1 MAGRSWVS
9 TLRTDTYEQERKER
23 AALSRPNSGSSGKLE
38 AVLGAK
44 GFVEGGVG
52 GAGSQGPPV
61 LRATPEPQEPSEVP
75 TFEPSEVRIPENP
88 EVQESAELQN
98 PEVQELSD
106 PQTSEP
112 QEPSEAS
119 TSEVQESSK
128 PQDPLALPTTPVP
141 RGPSADGRPWFPVPL
156 PRRVQR
162 QDFQP
167 GDRRQVSV
175 PRSSDTE
182 PPGFTY
188 CNYGTTTLT
197 IRHLYLGQNNY
208 GLTVTRVELPK
219 SPEARAPLSEIVIV
233 LVRVRRRRLQR
244 TEGPGDGS
252 PTLVSIDL
260 DGVVRRRCG
269 IIVCLVEPHVDEF
282 VDVHAVRAGVLPRPR
297 HELQVGLDVLARQVA
312 ADAIRVLQRGDV
324 EGLRVLLAASF
335 IIIADNIF
343 PYVLVIFYNQRLI
356 LVSPQGHKKYYYYCQ
371 KDGWK
376 EKGKKEEEV

>member
-1 MAGRSWVS
+1 MW
-9 TLRTDTYEQERKER
+9 TEK
-23 AALSRPNSGSSGKLE
+23 KLE
-38 AVLGAK
+38 KYCFLTNQRSGLVVA
-44 GFVEGGVG
+44 
-52 GAGSQGPPV
+52 
-61 LRATPEPQEPSEVP
+61 
-75 TFEPSEVRIPENP
+75 
-88 EVQESAELQN
+88 
-98 PEVQELSD
+98 
-106 PQTSEP
+106 
-112 QEPSEAS
+112 
-119 TSEVQESSK
+119 
-128 PQDPLALPTTPVP
+128 LA
-141 RGPSADGRPWFPVPL
+141 
-156 PRRVQR
+156 
-162 QDFQP
+162 
-167 GDRRQVSV
+167 
-175 PRSSDTE
+175 
-182 PPGFTY
+182 
-188 CNYGTTTLT
+188 
-197 IRHLYLGQNNY
+197 H
-208 GLTVTRVELPK
+208 RVELPK

-244 TEGPGDGS
+244 TEGPGNGS

-371 KDGWK
+371 KDRWK
-376 EKGKKEEEV
+376 EKRKKEEEVSVKLLTRRYFARTSRSFFEVRDNKKAEYTSLKPIHGNNTAMQKRNTSPNSSIMQARMAMRAPMLRPMGKT